1 MSSIPPNSKWGGIIP
16 PLWITGSLYPH
27 YIHYISII
35 SPSPYGSLS
44 DPWLCRRWPKLWSPS
59 FASCRCKRS
68 PGVSPRGWLEGIHV
82 FPMGTSWNQF
92 IAIYIVSQPYSGFT
106 WALDHGNNDWT
117 KLYTHIYIYINMY
130 IKSGLNSERWL
141 CKACRIGSKPATKHR
156 KTRFYHSVNIEALN
170 PPQRFLWPTRS
181 TIWNTS
187 VRIYE

>member
-1 MSSIPPNSKWGGIIP
+1 MDH
-16 PLWITGSLYPH
+16 WITLSPSYPLYFH
-27 YIHYISII
+27 YIPISIWI
-35 SPSPYGSLS
+35 TF
-44 DPWLCRRWPKLWSPS
+44 RVRV
-59 FASCRCKRS
+59 RRS
-68 PGVSPRGWLEGIHV
+68 PQIHGCAGDDRSSEALPSWVAVANGPLACRHGADSRGSMFFQW
-82 FPMGTSWNQF
+82 GTSWNQF
-92 IAIYIVSQPYSGFT
+92 ISIYIVSQPYSGFT

-117 KLYTHIYIYINMY
+117 KLYIYIYVY

-156 KTRFYHSVNIEALN
+156 KARFYHSVNIEALN